1 MTTAANTFVVP
12 DFLTITL
19 GIIVYFVGV
28 LVTRRVPFLRNYN
41 IPEPVTGGF
50 LAALAL
56 WGAYT
61 LFGLEISFEMTT
73 RDRLLVVFFTTI
85 GLNARLSDLLV
96 GGRVLLV
103 LCLITL
109 VFVFLQNAVGTM
121 GASVFGL
128 PSAAGVIM
136 GSIPLV
142 GGHGT
147 TIAWAPAIAAEHG
160 FPAAIEAG
168 TAVATLGLIL
178 ASLLGGPTAKFLI
191 ERGKL
196 APEQN
201 DIDDVAIAEAAV
213 EPITKD
219 GFMRALLVINITI
232 VLGYLVHLQI
242 TAMGIK
248 LPFFVP
254 CLIMGIVMSNTV
266 PYIFPRMPWPARST
280 SVGLISDYSLS
291 AFLAMSLMSMQLWT
305 LAAIAGP
312 LLVVVAVQAVVAV
325 AFTVIVVFPLLGKNY
340 QAAVLGAGFVGL
352 TLGATP
358 TALASMSAVTK
369 HYGPS
374 PNAFIILPLVS
385 AFFVDIVNLVAIQY
399 FLGR

>member
-1 MTTAANTFVVP
+1 MTTAANSFVVP

-50 LAALAL
+50 LAALVL
-56 WGAYT
+56 WGAYG
-61 LFGLEISFEMTT
+61 LSGLEISFEMTT

-232 VLGYLVHLQI
+232 VLGYLAHLQI